1 MILDELTARTPMTP
15 THARALSA
23 GELARVFAGGRA
35 FDPCAVA
42 GWIYRGTSLGLP
54 RFVER
59 LSWIKFAKA
68 FHREGEV
75 VRGWNIRIEQD
86 ALDRPWRPQL
96 KRGHAVTFGPFVVT
110 TRAGVVLDYGLG
122 GGAMRILRDPV
133 VALDDRAD
141 VLLGRS
147 LLQLGSRSIA
157 TPSYFLLE
165 RDQRVVDPRPQAR
178 R

>member
-1 MILDELTARTPMTP
+1 MIVEPIASDRAAGMTPEHART
-15 THARALSA
+15 LS
-23 GELARVFAGGRA
+23 GHDLARVFAGGRA
-35 FDPCAVA
+35 FDPLDVA

-54 RFVER
+54 RLVER

-68 FHREGEV
+68 FHRDGDV

-96 KRGHAVTFGPFVVT
+96 RGGQAVTFGPFVMRET
-110 TRAGVVLDYGLG
+110 VLDYGLG
-122 GGAMRILRDPV
+122 GGAMRALRDPL
-133 VALDDRAD
+133 VALDDRAN

-147 LLQLGSRSIA
+147 LLQLGPVTIP

-165 RDQRVVDPRPQAR
+165 RDQRVVDPRPR
-178 R
+178 

>member
-1 MILDELTARTPMTP
+1 MTLTAVD
-15 THARALSA
+15 ARRLSSR
-23 GELARVFAGGRA
+23 ELARTFASGRA
-35 FDPCAVA
+35 FDPLAVA

-54 RFVER
+54 RVVER

-86 ALDRPWRPQL
+86 ALDLPWRPRLQA
-96 KRGHAVTFGPFVVT
+96 GSAVTFGPFVVT
-110 TRAGVVLDYGLG
+110 SRAGVVLDYGLG
-122 GGAMRILRDPV
+122 GGGMRVLRDPV
-133 VALDDRAD
+133 VALDERAD

-147 LLQLGSRSIA
+147 LLQLGPLSIP

-165 RDQRVVDPRPQAR
+165 RDQQVIDPRPA
-178 R
+178 